1 MNVCRSAGSLAAIV
15 VLASAPLAAHTLAE
29 GTARVSL
36 RDGHLEVQAE
46 WDLFLLAA
54 ATPTVI
60 ATEDD
65 EALFAHHAA
74 LRSAVVAGTQLRV
87 DGRGVALEATG
98 FPAPAELRALAATLS
113 AEGREHGALVRLR
126 LESSA
131 QAVGAREVRVA
142 FPPALGP
149 VLATF
154 VQPSTVYA
162 PPGARAVFP
171 VLVLPNLPAAPAEAT
186 PASGGS
192 FAWGIGALGALA
204 VTAFALEA
212 LRRKHA

>member
-1 MNVCRSAGSLAAIV
+1 MKGSRAIGSLAAIV

-65 EALFAHHAA
+65 EALLAHHAA
-74 LRSAVVAGTQLRV
+74 LRRAVVSGTQLRV
-87 DGRGVALEATG
+87 DGRPLALEATG

-131 QAVGAREVRVA
+131 QAVAGREVHA
-142 FPPALGP
+142 SFPPALGP

-171 VLVLPNLPAAPAEAT
+171 VLALPTIPAAPADAT
-186 PASGGS
+186 PPAHS
-192 FAWGIGALGALA
+192 FAWGFGALGALA